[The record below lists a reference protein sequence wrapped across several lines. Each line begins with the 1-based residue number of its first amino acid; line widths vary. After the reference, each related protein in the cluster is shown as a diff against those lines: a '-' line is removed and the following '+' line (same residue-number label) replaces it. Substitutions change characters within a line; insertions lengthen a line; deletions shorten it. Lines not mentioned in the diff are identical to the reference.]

1 MMWVGVP
8 VHGAGV
14 APMVLFRVV
23 RTRNLAI
30 VFAGICG
37 YAERLGLQTWEQSQR
52 MLRVQEALLVP
63 VFRAYGGKRIKQI
76 GGTFL
81 YSFESPTEAVLCAAA
96 LLERVGRYD
105 ESVPEADRIQVRA
118 GIHLGDVRLERGDVF
133 GEPVN
138 IAARIEAMAGPGEV
152 LFGESVWLSMNRAEV
167 NTEDAGERSLKGVP
181 EPVRLFRLLG
191 ALRPLLPLPPP
202 DQIEPPSEIT
212 THLNAAF
219 QAALRKAE
227 DAWPARA
234 RVFVGAGLA
243 AMLAVAAA
251 FFALARLGA
260 LP

>member
-1 MMWVGVP
+1 
-8 VHGAGV
+8 
-14 APMVLFRVV
+14 MVLFRVV

-52 MLRVQEALLVP
+52 MLRVQEALLDP

-81 YSFESPTEAVLCAAA
+81 YSFASPTEAVLCAAA

-105 ESVPEADRIQVRA
+105 ERVPEADRLQVRA

-167 NTEDAGERSLKGVP
+167 SAEDAGERALKGVP

-202 DQIEPPSEIT
+202 DQIEHIEPPSEIS

-234 RVFVGAGLA
+234 RLFVGAGLA